1 MTRKK
6 SRDRADV
13 LSPEQPTA
21 LPHEANSETRPFTI
35 VGLGASAGGLKA
47 LQLFFGALSE
57 NIGMA
62 FVVVTHLHPE
72 HESVLAELIQSHT
85 HMPVNQVKEMVVI
98 QPDHV
103 YVIPPN
109 RNIILTDSHL
119 NTTEFDEP
127 RGLRSPID
135 TFFRSLAAAHGEAI
149 AVILSGGG
157 TDGSVGVKAIKEA
170 GGLILVQE
178 PREAAYDSMPRAAI
192 ATGLAD
198 VVLPVR
204 ELVEK
209 LVRLRQQP
217 IHLPLDPEALT
228 APDMETVLRIL
239 GQVHSQTGHDFS
251 QYKRSTI
258 LRRIQRRMQLNGFAT
273 LDAYLDYLNHQG
285 EEAHLLFNDLLIG
298 VTNFFRD
305 RDSWESLAEKVIP
318 QLFAGK
324 GSDESIRVWA
334 IGCSTGEEA
343 YSLAILLL
351 EHASTLDKRPT
362 IQIFASDLDKRA
374 LMRARE
380 GIYPEA
386 IEADVSAERLQRFFV
401 KDGHYYQT
409 VRELRDIVVFADHSV
424 LRDPPF
430 SRLDLISCRN
440 LLIYLQR
447 DMQERVF
454 ELFHYA
460 LRRGMFLF
468 LGSSES
474 AEVLQDLFRAV
485 DKTHRLYQTRP
496 RPDEYRPIPLLPL
509 VISESSGHK
518 ERATQLLSPQLSAM
532 ASADTFHERE
542 LEAYGPPSLLINQE
556 YQILHVSE
564 TAGRYLMPRKG
575 PITKDLLKVI
585 RPELQ
590 YELRSI
596 LFRAFEKKKAVISA
610 PIYLDFT
617 GHTQRVILSVR
628 LRPRDDQA
636 RETDEPKSQM
646 ALLLFIEDEPDELPG
661 DAESQREE
669 REKSLEADGHANTMV
684 EQLEKEVRRLRYHLQ
699 VNIEKYEGSNEELK
713 AANEELQSINEEY
726 RATTEELET
735 SKEELHSINEELQT
749 VNNELKSKV
758 EELSQA
764 HGDLENLMAATE
776 FGTLFLDRELCIKR
790 YTPGTE
796 RLLNIR
802 PTDKGRPIAHLTN
815 KLSYDN
821 LPRDAAQVLQQLTP
835 VEREVRG
842 PQGEWF
848 LVRLRPYRTVDD
860 LIDGVVV
867 TFVDVTELKQIEIA
881 LRERENELTL
891 AQQAA
896 WAGFWALDLR
906 TKKAT
911 VSVVWREIMGLIGES
926 ESQTLAEMLHIVHV
940 DDRPRVAS
948 IGARRWRET
957 MIYELEFRINHP
969 TRGWRWILS
978 RHRPLV
984 AAADGQLRL
993 YGFVMDITARKQ
1005 MEEAL
1010 HEREQELR
1018 QLNETLESKVNERTQ
1033 TIQDLA
1039 AQLTR
1044 AEQEERQRIAQIL
1057 HDELQQRLYTV
1068 QVQLQFLRDSITETS
1083 PELVEIEF
1091 KEMGKWLTDAIETT
1105 RRLSIDLSPPILR
1118 DEGLVQAIKWLASQ
1132 MKAQYGLKVDVQVD
1146 AGDSAMAIMD
1156 KNLHVL
1162 LFQLVRE
1169 LLFNVVKH
1177 AGVTHAHVSLAHVNN
1192 SIRIDVSDE
1201 GQGFDPE
1208 VVRKRKVPRAWTT
1221 SVIGLILRGVACKLN
1236 LN

>member
-1 MTRKK
+1 M
-6 SRDRADV
+6 
-13 LSPEQPTA
+13 L
-21 LPHEANSETRPFTI
+21 
-35 VGLGASAGGLKA
+35 
-47 LQLFFGALSE
+47 
-57 NIGMA
+57 
-62 FVVVTHLHPE
+62 
-72 HESVLAELIQSHT
+72 
-85 HMPVNQVKEMVVI
+85 
-98 QPDHV
+98 
-103 YVIPPN
+103 
-109 RNIILTDSHL
+109 
-119 NTTEFDEP
+119 
-127 RGLRSPID
+127 
-135 TFFRSLAAAHGEAI
+135 
-149 AVILSGGG
+149 
-157 TDGSVGVKAIKEA
+157 
-170 GGLILVQE
+170 LVQE
-178 PREAAYDSMPRAAI
+178 PREAEYDSMPRAAI

-204 ELVEK
+204 ELAEK

-217 IHLPLDPEALT
+217 IHLPMDPEALP
-228 APDMETVLRIL
+228 AQDMETVLHIL
-239 GQVHSQTGHDFS
+239 GQVHSQSGHDFS

-273 LDAYLDYLNHQG
+273 LEAYLDYLRHQG
-285 EEAHLLFNDLLIG
+285 EEAPLLFNDLLIG

-305 RDSWESLAEKVIP
+305 RESWESLAEKVIP
-318 QLFAGK
+318 QLFEGK

-351 EHASTLDKRPT
+351 EYASTLDRRPA

-380 GIYPEA
+380 GVYPEV
-386 IEADVSAERLQRFFV
+386 IETDVSKERLQRFFV
-401 KDGHYYQT
+401 KDGHYYQA
-409 VRELRDIVVFADHSV
+409 VRELRDMVVFADHSV

-430 SRLDLISCRN
+430 SRLDLIACRN

-460 LRRGMFLF
+460 LKRGGFLF

-474 AEVLQDLFRAV
+474 AEVLQDLFRPV
-485 DKTHRLYQTRP
+485 DKAYRIYQSRP
-496 RPDEYRPIPLLPL
+496 RPDEFHPIPLLPL

-636 RETDEPKSQM
+636 RETDEPKTQM

-749 VNNELKSKV
+749 VNSELKSKV
-758 EELSQA
+758 EELSRA
-764 HGDLENLMAATE
+764 HADLENLMAATDI
-776 FGTLFLDRELCIKR
+776 GTLFLDRELYIKR
-790 YTPGTE
+790 YTPGIE
-796 RLLNIR
+796 RLFNIR
-802 PTDKGRPIAHLTN
+802 PTDHGRPIAHLTN
-815 KLSYDN
+815 RLSYDH

-835 VEREVRG
+835 IEREVRG
-842 PQGEWF
+842 PEGEWF
-848 LVRLRPYRTVDD
+848 SVRLRPYRMVNDY
-860 LIDGVVV
+860 IGGVVV
-867 TFVDVTELKQIEIA
+867 TFVEVTELKQIEIT

-896 WAGFWALDLR
+896 WAGFWALDLN
-906 TKKAT
+906 TKTAM
-911 VSVVWREIMGLIGES
+911 VSVVWREIMGLISES
-926 ESQTLAEMLHIVHV
+926 ESQTLAEMLHIVHG

-948 IGARRWRET
+948 IGET
-957 MIYELEFRINHP
+957 MEGDMIYELEFRINHP
-969 TRGWRWILS
+969 TRGRRWILS

-984 AAADGQLRL
+984 AAADGELRL
-993 YGFVMDITARKQ
+993 YGFIMDITARKQ

-1018 QLNETLESKVNERTQ
+1018 QLNETLEIKVSERTQ
-1033 TIQDLA
+1033 TIHNLA

-1083 PELVEIEF
+1083 PELIEIEF

-1132 MKAQYGLKVDVQVD
+1132 MKAQYGLEVDVQVD
-1146 AGDSAMAIMD
+1146 AGDSAFAILD

-1177 AGVTHAHVSLAHVNN
+1177 AGVSLAHVSLAHVDNH
-1192 SIRIDVSDE
+1192 IRIDVSDE
-1201 GQGFDPE
+1201 GRGFDPE
-1208 VVRKRKVPRAWTT
+1208 LVQEEGAQ
-1221 SVIGLILRGVACKLN
+1221 GLDNIRHRLN
-1236 LN
+1236 FVGGDLEIESSLDHGTRVTLFTPLLE